1 MASAPS
7 SRTTLRELAA
17 RYSPAQRRTID
28 AASILFAV
36 HGVGGTSFQMIA
48 DALGVTKAA
57 IYHQFQ
63 TKRAIAVAVIEVHL
77 VPLEAA
83 LETAERA
90 SPTVETRERLLAG
103 VIDAVVENRSYVRT
117 LQTDPVLFRMLG
129 EHPPSIRMWTRLFGI
144 LLGEDADDRRRIR
157 GSALAAI
164 LGTVAYPFVANL
176 DDATVREELL
186 RISKGLVFE
195 HE

>member
-1 MASAPS
+1 
-7 SRTTLRELAA
+7 
-17 RYSPAQRRTID
+17 
-28 AASILFAV
+28 
-36 HGVGGTSFQMIA
+36 
-48 DALGVTKAA
+48 
-57 IYHQFQ
+57 
-63 TKRAIAVAVIEVHL
+63 
-77 VPLEAA
+77 
-83 LETAERA
+83 
-90 SPTVETRERLLAG
+90 
-103 VIDAVVENRSYVRT
+103 
-117 LQTDPVLFRMLG
+117 MLG